1 MRSEHTWKEKD
12 KEGQKREV
20 RVTRENSLWRFQSKL
35 AGEEAWTYYKHPLMA
50 DLETFRDLL
59 KRKYQRRRASWDDIL
74 LVERMIHENK

>member
-12 KEGQKREV
+12 EEGQKREV

-35 AGEEAWTYYKHPLMA
+35 AGEETWTYYKHPLMA

-59 KRKYQRRRASWDDIL
+59 NRKYQRRRASWDDIL